1 MLIAY
6 LLPFVKMSDYLMA
19 ASVIC
24 LAVSVCLLYG
34 WLKKRRFSTEI
45 ALGVAVLFLLAGPMI
60 YQSCHQIMFV
70 QYMPFLLM
78 TFLGVD
84 RYWEKGKPGLY
95 TLGVFLMI
103 LTSFYFSI
111 AGMAAIFLYGWYG
124 YPKGIRKRKLFGF
137 PVPMIVDRK
146 STRLNSSH
154 SV

>member
-1 MLIAY
+1 
-6 LLPFVKMSDYLMA
+6 
-19 ASVIC
+19 
-24 LAVSVCLLYG
+24 
-34 WLKKRRFSTEI
+34 
-45 ALGVAVLFLLAGPMI
+45 MI

-111 AGMAAIFLYGWYG
+111 AGRQRYFYMVGTVI
-124 YPKGIRKRKLFGF
+124 PKGSERENCLDSRF
-137 PVPMIVDRK
+137 R
-146 STRLNSSH
+146 
-154 SV
+154 